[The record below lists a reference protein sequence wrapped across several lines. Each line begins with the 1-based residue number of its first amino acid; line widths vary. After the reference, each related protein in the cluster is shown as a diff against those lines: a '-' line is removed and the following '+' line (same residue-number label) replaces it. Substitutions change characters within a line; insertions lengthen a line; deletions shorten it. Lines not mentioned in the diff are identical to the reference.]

1 LQSWAFSLYHGNKF
15 KIIYTCKIKIKFFLY
30 KKLIHSAFYFIL
42 MCNACAYTLRFYNTK
57 TLQNS
62 SESFSLNSNWQVAK
76 TLNMKKISLLQTH
89 RTMWGTYNFPHIHH
103 VSFITKRNMT
113 TASITTVLN
122 FIISVF
128 VLITLVLHFV
138 PCLFFSLQSSDI
150 YLFRFK
156 RGKRKKVR
164 LKRFY

>member
-1 LQSWAFSLYHGNKF
+1 
-15 KIIYTCKIKIKFFLY
+15 
-30 KKLIHSAFYFIL
+30 
-42 MCNACAYTLRFYNTK
+42 
-57 TLQNS
+57 
-62 SESFSLNSNWQVAK
+62 
-76 TLNMKKISLLQTH
+76 MKKISLLQTR
-89 RTMWGTYNFPHIHH
+89 RTMWGTYNFSHIHH

-122 FIISVF
+122 FIISMF
-128 VLITLVLHFV
+128 VLITLVLHLV